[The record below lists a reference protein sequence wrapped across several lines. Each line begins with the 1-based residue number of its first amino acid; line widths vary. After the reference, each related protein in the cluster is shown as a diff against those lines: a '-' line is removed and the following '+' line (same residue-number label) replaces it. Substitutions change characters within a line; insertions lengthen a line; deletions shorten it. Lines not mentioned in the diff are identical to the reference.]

1 MGIHL
6 HFTTTLAVIGALSVG
21 GASLARAQDTSSATR
36 SDTMG
41 YQPSQGQTD
50 TAQGQAGQTADTTLQ
65 RSDTGMQRGDSGTF
79 RSNGAPSDTALRA
92 KPGVQTG
99 PSASDSGK
107 AMRHRMGA
115 AGRPDTVVCKDG
127 SNAARRMGCG
137 SHGGIDWAATR
148 AAMKA
153 RGHQTGGP
161 AEDSTGMRSDSTQGM
176 SDTTQVNK
184 QGHDYQYHGAP
195 SDTALRAKPGTQTG
209 ETADSGAAQADS
221 ASNR

>member
-1 MGIHL
+1 MYL
-6 HFTTTLAVIGALSVG
+6 HFPTTLAVIGALAVG
-21 GASLARAQDTSSATR
+21 GATVARAQDTSSAAR

-41 YQPSQGQTD
+41 YQPSRGQTD
-50 TAQGQAGQTADTTLQ
+50 TAQSQTGQTADTSMQ
-65 RSDTGMQRGDSGTF
+65 RSDTSNYQ
-79 RSNGAPSDTALRA
+79 SNGVSSDTALRA

-99 PSASDSGK
+99 PSANDSGK

-127 SNAARRMGCG
+127 SNAGRRVGCG

-153 RGHQTGGP
+153 RGHEMGGH
-161 AEDSTGMRSDSTQGM
+161 AGDSTGMRSDSTQGM

-184 QGHDYQYHGAP
+184 QGQNYQYHGAP

-209 ETADSGAAQADS
+209 ESADSGAAKADS
-221 ASNR
+221 GTSR